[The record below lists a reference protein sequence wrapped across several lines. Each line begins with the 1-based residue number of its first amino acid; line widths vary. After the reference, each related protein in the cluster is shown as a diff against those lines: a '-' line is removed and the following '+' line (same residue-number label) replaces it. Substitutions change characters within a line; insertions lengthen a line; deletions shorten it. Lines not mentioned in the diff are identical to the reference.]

1 MCVFGSPNVAKAA
14 DPKLPI
20 EYAAQREPDNKTTT
34 GAGNKTRDRL
44 RAATSTMLTGSQGV
58 GAVDTSGKKAL
69 LGA

>member
-1 MCVFGSPNVAKAA
+1 MCVFKSPKVAKAE

-20 EYAAQREPDNKTTT
+20 EYAAQREPDNQVVTS
-34 GAGNKTRDRL
+34 AGNRTRDRL
-44 RAATSTMLTGSQGV
+44 RAATSTMLTGAQGV